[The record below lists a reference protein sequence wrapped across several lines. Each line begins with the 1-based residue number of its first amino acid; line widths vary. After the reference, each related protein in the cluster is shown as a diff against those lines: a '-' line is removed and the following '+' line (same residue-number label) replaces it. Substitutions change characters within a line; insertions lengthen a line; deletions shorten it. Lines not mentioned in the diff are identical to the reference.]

1 MIEKGSITSGLP
13 ERILNDELAKEI
25 QAKFGDIGWAA
36 EWDKDK
42 NLVAIHFEYEAD
54 LGIDTD
60 ALKKA
65 FQAHSVPE
73 GVDDDFQAV
82 EKVQAEEVQQAADLA
97 HVLKSY
103 KQLESRLA
111 VVETLLGVSQPRD
124 ETKGG

>member
-13 ERILNDELAKEI
+13 ERILNDELAREI

-54 LGIDTD
+54 LGIDPG

-73 GVDDDFQAV
+73 GVDDDFQAT
-82 EKVQAEEVQQAADLA
+82 EKRQEAERQKAADLD
-97 HVLKSY
+97 HVLATFEK
-103 KQLESRLA
+103 LEARVAELEALAGVGVNGSSR
-111 VVETLLGVSQPRD
+111 G
-124 ETKGG
+124 